1 MSLIELA
8 CREKSCAPP
17 PVGTG
22 GSTPGGG
29 TKAIFAQYGG
39 SEIYTAVKLLEAEG
53 AITPSTRPPLVG
65 GPKGLITGVTRT
77 DFRDALLDYGGNV
90 NSIVLRPHVTK
101 GVTATQQYLKDRF
114 GEGARVILFRGTDR
128 PSDPFRETTVTANQM
143 TDEGPSGI
151 TSWTAN
157 RSLAKGYG
165 PVVVAAV
172 PIDRIL
178 SWDWIGSQADSTM
191 IGSEV
196 IVGSTEGVRKAVAG
210 EFPAMERLRT
220 TTASA
225 LIELACHDASCAPPP
240 IGTGGSKPSGGGIPE
255 GLYRGIPKKHADLQ
269 ARAIAVGQEIVALA
283 KTKTGRNK
291 LTKHLGA
298 VGTELGF
305 EDRPAGAWQYLV
317 MSVDGRSGVSRTL
330 RDPKPLPFMVEMLR
344 IKHEE
349 IEREMAGETWTFSR
363 RMRATE
369 IGVDPFHPTD
379 GPYSFLRKTEGG
391 GTGVTSW
398 WTPRSAGMTEAWQ
411 SYYVDMVTVD
421 VGADRVL
428 GRIGDMNVKGEVL
441 VANSPDVVARLKSGT
456 FPIVPPENL
465 VSSLIE
471 LACHTAECAPPP
483 TGTGGSSPD
492 GALDDVEDLP
502 EGFVTDGEDAAK
514 RVFEFEFTDREGRK
528 FIAKTNEVE
537 ESDAGV
543 VTIEGTIFAPVPI
556 GGGRLRQHAV
566 GYFTRQVDGWRMHH
580 DSLSVM
586 PQHQGKGIGSAFI
599 AESMRRAADEG
610 VTLVSTSAL
619 STKTSNGVYTWLR
632 AGFDTPTGMV
642 TARTT
647 RNKLGARYRTAGD
660 DTLATRLRGRNPV
673 STADLLASPV
683 AKQALGGMPEG
694 GNAVQMELQ
703 MNISDL
709 RTEAALAASA
719 FTDWVD
725 RAAAF
730 ELSEDETWYEPIHEL
745 TAAGC
750 QSPDCAPPPVGT
762 GGSAPGGDLP
772 GVVDWVSGTEDEGEI
787 PVFDPE
793 SDAGRM
799 LLDLANEFTA
809 DNLDQADYFSPDDL
823 RTKPGLVWQHFIQFE
838 QSRMWLSATVREGAD
853 PTEQVLLGALHE
865 NWIRRWHPKHRPDVV
880 PIYRSVDGE
889 AAFGDPYAPNAG
901 WKADSVAPDRP
912 GTGLVSAFWGRG
924 RGVRDGTPWGH
935 ALATTDAKVDAPW
948 ASRGWYGDVET
959 GDVLGVFGD
968 MSSGLGAEIIVGR
981 PGLVQRLLKGEP
993 SDRANAALT
1002 SSANPFAG
1010 LEVYGFACRSKE
1022 CAPPPVGKGGSSPGV
1037 GTSAAA
1043 LFALAAE
1050 HEADPRKAYG
1060 TDARRELKRQAGL
1073 IFNHSI
1079 KYGYRSKVNYVS
1091 PSGNSITVHGDI
1103 LSKKGK
1109 RVGEF
1114 KFDLYNDSTGPWVDF
1129 DIIVLK
1135 RDYIGKG
1142 IGGRFYV
1149 RTEEGL
1155 RNAGFNRIELHAAN
1169 NSGHQLG
1176 YLRGASNWGRF
1187 GYDWDQRHL
1196 GDVLELRRREGRRLS
1211 PSYIIGE
1218 AGSEDSRK
1226 QSDGSKR
1233 FMEFADRIQEAR
1245 RVGEPYTLRDDDP
1258 TPAEVFELDAFRF
1271 TDNIGWHGV
1280 KTLTPPATTAAAS
1293 PTRQARLDAIAA
1305 FYLSAARDAET
1316 DDLPDMPDSLLAACH
1331 DASCA
1336 PPPIGTGGS
1345 APGVGIPGIADQE
1358 AYDQYR
1364 EMAANVP
1371 LLDAEAASYA
1381 QQQIQDAEVI
1391 VRVSADRL
1399 SDILNYSEPEDWELR
1414 SLHDPDNEVG
1424 RSLRG
1429 EEYLQHRDLYD
1440 AAVGLDMGYV
1450 VHGYS
1455 EAEFSVEPIGASEIS
1470 HRVSPQAATWY
1481 GEIQLVMS
1489 DEAREDATFT
1499 ITDSLNSGSVPLPI
1513 VGPIDPR
1520 AAALNGVHPFNLGRD
1535 YAEVQLRAP
1544 IEISSKHVKE
1554 IRVPDIYYLQDVVH
1568 VLAERMPDTM
1578 VVIEDD
1584 GIMMTMK
1591 NAVTAVEETS

>member
-1 MSLIELA
+1 MS
-8 CREKSCAPP
+8 
-17 PVGTG
+17 
-22 GSTPGGG
+22 
-29 TKAIFAQYGG
+29 
-39 SEIYTAVKLLEAEG
+39 
-53 AITPSTRPPLVG
+53 
-65 GPKGLITGVTRT
+65 
-77 DFRDALLDYGGNV
+77 
-90 NSIVLRPHVTK
+90 
-101 GVTATQQYLKDRF
+101 
-114 GEGARVILFRGTDR
+114 
-128 PSDPFRETTVTANQM
+128 
-143 TDEGPSGI
+143 
-151 TSWTAN
+151 
-157 RSLAKGYG
+157 
-165 PVVVAAV
+165 
-172 PIDRIL
+172 
-178 SWDWIGSQADSTM
+178 
-191 IGSEV
+191 
-196 IVGSTEGVRKAVAG
+196 
-210 EFPAMERLRT
+210 
-220 TTASA
+220 

-369 IGVDPFHPTD
+369 SGVDPFHPTD

-411 SYYVDMVTVD
+411 SYYDDMVTVD

-709 RTEAALAASA
+709 RTEAALAASI
-719 FTDWVD
+719 FTDWVE
-725 RAAAF
+725 RAITFTLA
-730 ELSEDETWYEPIHEL
+730 EDETWYEPLADEDL

-750 QSPDCAPPPVGT
+750 QSADCAPPPTGT
-762 GGSAPGGDLP
+762 GGSKPGNDKDRLDEADARLNNPFTATEPEGDSGEAVVGVPFADLPSSAKGAVLQWVSEGDVIDPAEHVNKFVYDVEVLPIEEAKRRAMQVPDIAADFGDDWAAYHAAYMALVPDDPRMVNPPGERWGVITSPYSDEFIIDGWHRLHRFVRDGEDDITVVQMRPKPNPFATVDAPGELGYASSSKYPGMRPVTTDERKELRVEGRPYMP
-772 GVVDWVSGTEDEGEI
+772 GVVDWVDGYEIEGTL
-787 PVFDPE
+787 PVFDPD
-793 SDAGRM
+793 SAAGKRV
-799 LLDLANEFTA
+799 LELANR
-809 DNLDQADYFSPDDL
+809 DMVMQ
-823 RTKPGLVWQHFIQFE
+823 
-838 QSRMWLSATVREGAD
+838 
-853 PTEQVLLGALHE
+853 
-865 NWIRRWHPKHRPDVV
+865 
-880 PIYRSVDGE
+880 GE
-889 AAFGDPYAPNAG
+889 
-901 WKADSVAPDRP
+901 V
-912 GTGLVSAFWGRG
+912 
-924 RGVRDGTPWGH
+924 
-935 ALATTDAKVDAPW
+935 
-948 ASRGWYGDVET
+948 
-959 GDVLGVFGD
+959 
-968 MSSGLGAEIIVGR
+968 IVGR
-981 PGLVQRLLKGEP
+981 PGLVQRLLNGEP
-993 SDRANAALT
+993 SDEANAALAA
-1002 SSANPFAG
+1002 SADPFAG

-1037 GTSAAA
+1037 GTSAEA

-1079 KYGYRSKVNYVS
+1079 KYGYRSEVS
-1091 PSGNSITVHGDI
+1091 YASPMGGNAISVHGDL

-1109 RVGEF
+1109 RIGEF
-1114 KFDLYNDSTGPWVDF
+1114 KFVLFKDSSGTWADF
-1129 DIIVLK
+1129 DIVVLK

-1196 GDVLELRRREGRRLS
+1196 GDVLELRSKESRRLS
-1211 PSYIIGE
+1211 PSYTIGE
-1218 AGSEDSRK
+1218 AGLEYSRK

-1258 TPAEVFELDAFRF
+1258 TPAEVFELDAFRY

-1293 PTRQARLDAIAA
+1293 PSRQARLDAIAA
-1305 FYLSAARDAET
+1305 FYMGAARDAET
-1316 DDLPDMPDSLLAACH
+1316 DDLPDMPESLLAACH

-1345 APGVGIPGIADQE
+1345 TPGADDGIPGIADQE

-1364 EMAANVP
+1364 ETTSNIR
-1371 LLDAEAASYA
+1371 LLDVESAAYA
-1381 QQQIQDAEVI
+1381 QQQVQDAEVV
-1391 VRVSADRL
+1391 VRISADRL
-1399 SDILNYSEPEDWELR
+1399 SDIVNYSEPEDWELR
-1414 SLHDPDNEVG
+1414 SMHDPENEVG

-1429 EEYLQHRDLYD
+1429 EEYLKHRDLYD

-1455 EAEFSVEPIGASEIS
+1455 EAEFSLEPIVDGSTDIN
-1470 HRVSPQAATWY
+1470 HRVSPLAATWY

-1489 DEAREDATFT
+1489 DEARDDATFT
-1499 ITDSLNSGSVPLPI
+1499 IADSLNSGSVPLP
-1513 VGPIDPR
+1513 VEGPIDPR
-1520 AAALNGVHPFNLGRD
+1520 AAALNGVHPFQMGRD
-1535 YAEVQLRAP
+1535 YVEVQLRSP
-1544 IEISSKHVKE
+1544 IELSSKHVKE
-1554 IRVPDIYYLQDVVH
+1554 VRVPDLHYLQDVAH
-1568 VLAERMPDTM
+1568 VLAERMPDTL
-1578 VVIEDD
+1578 VTIEDD
-1584 GIMMTMK
+1584 GIQMSMK
-1591 NAVTAVEETS
+1591 NAVKALEEIS